1 MSTSATPRSAA
12 SPAPPPPSANGKR
25 YLLVLDMDIL
35 AADEQL
41 GLEPI
46 NYLVAQQ
53 EVAQQEQEPCEV
65 VVLSLVSTRQTR
77 MPAMELLLGANRGVF
92 PRAPRPDHDV
102 SDAAEQRLNLA
113 VQHVQQTTG
122 CEANGLI
129 SDNDLVEAVH
139 AETRA
144 HHYDKVIL
152 VTGRED
158 GGWSARAH
166 LDPVH
171 QLRRRLGQ
179 RLIIFPPGPGTPDAR
194 S

>member
-12 SPAPPPPSANGKR
+12 SPALPPPSANGKR
-25 YLLVLDMDIL
+25 YLLVLDMDLL

-53 EVAQQEQEPCEV
+53 AVAQQEQEPCEV

-92 PRAPRPDHDV
+92 PRAPRPDHYV

-113 VQHVQQTTG
+113 VQHVQTTG
-122 CEANGLI
+122 CQANGLI

-139 AETRA
+139 AETGA

>member
-1 MSTSATPRSAA
+1 MPTSATPRSAA
-12 SPAPPPPSANGKR
+12 SPVLPPPAANGKR
-25 YLLVLDMDIL
+25 YLLVLDMDLL
-35 AADEQL
+35 AADDQL

-46 NYLVAQQ
+46 NYL
-53 EVAQQEQEPCEV
+53 VAQQEQEPCEV

-102 SDAAEQRLNLA
+102 SAAAEQRLNLA
-113 VQHVQQTTG
+113 VQHVQTTG
-122 CEANGLI
+122 CQANGLI
-129 SDNDLVEAVH
+129 SDNDLVEAVQ

-179 RLIIFPPGPGTPDAR
+179 RLVIFPPGPGTSDSR